1 MPGFSW
7 EITEHTLNIKTG
19 SESVKQG
26 LLCFNQ
32 EKHRAMGKELSRLLV
47 IGFIKEIQH
56 PNWIANLVLMPK
68 KNEKMRMC
76 VDYMSLNK
84 VCPKDPFPLPR
95 IDQVVDLTTG
105 GSS

>member
-68 KNEKMRMC
+68 KNEKNE
-76 VDYMSLNK
+76 D
-84 VCPKDPFPLPR
+84 VC
-95 IDQVVDLTTG
+95 
-105 GSS
+105 